1 MQRTTHTSHGV
12 RRAVPGMARH
22 EATALCRR
30 AQLTAEQR
38 KACGAGDDV
47 IRLSI
52 GLESVDDLIADIES
66 ALR

>member
-1 MQRTTHTSHGV
+1 
-12 RRAVPGMARH
+12 MARH